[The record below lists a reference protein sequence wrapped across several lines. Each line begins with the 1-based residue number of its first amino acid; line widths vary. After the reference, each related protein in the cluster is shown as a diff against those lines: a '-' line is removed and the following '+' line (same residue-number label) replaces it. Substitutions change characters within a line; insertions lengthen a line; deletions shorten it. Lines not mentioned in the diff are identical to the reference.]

1 LTTFFSKKSCKSL
14 SGDVVFEK
22 AKTALVAMHAFT
34 AGQCRMSAATGH
46 NRAQLMGPKIIPASL
61 RTPRAFTVALPRR
74 RLTLVRAEQKEE
86 KEKKQADKLVKGA
99 HQETVFL
106 R

>member
-1 LTTFFSKKSCKSL
+1 M
-14 SGDVVFEK
+14 VFEK
-22 AKTALVAMHAFT
+22 AETALVAMRAFT

-46 NRAQLMGPKIIPASL
+46 NRAQLMGPRIIPASL

-99 HQETVFL
+99 HQEIVFL